1 MPRNVFPQFPS
12 RAYVD
17 SFLRAALAEDI
28 GAGDLTTRAV
38 AGRKRVLAAGVCVAK
53 EPCVVAGLPVALRVF
68 TLLDRRVKAT
78 GKMKEG
84 ARAKKGKILFRV
96 RGSAQALLGAERV
109 ALNVL
114 SILCG
119 VATLTRA
126 FVDRTK
132 GTRAVVLDTRKTT
145 PLMRALEKY
154 AVRVGGGVNHRFGL
168 GDAVLLKE
176 NHVAL
181 AGGVQEALHAAAKTA
196 SLLARASPGQALRS
210 IEIEV
215 RNLRELGEALRAG
228 AVWILL
234 DNFSLPQ
241 LRKAVALA
249 KGKAILE
256 ASGGVTLESVRGI
269 ARTGVNCISAG
280 ALTHSAPA
288 ANLSFVLEERR

>member
-1 MPRNVFPQFPS
+1 MPRDVFSPLIS
-12 RAYVD
+12 RAFVD
-17 SFLRAALAEDI
+17 SFLRAALAEDL

-38 AGRKRVLAAGVCVAK
+38 AGRKRVPATGVCLAK
-53 EPCVVAGLPVALRVF
+53 EPCVVAGIPVALRAF
-68 TLLDRRVKAT
+68 ELLDRRVKVT

-84 ARAKKGKILFRV
+84 ARAKKGKTLFRV
-96 RGSAQALLGAERV
+96 RGSARALLGAERV

-114 SILCG
+114 SRLCG

-126 FVDRTK
+126 FVERTK
-132 GTRAVVLDTRKTT
+132 GTRAVILDTRKTT

-181 AGGVQEALHAAAKTA
+181 AGGVKEALR
-196 SLLARASPGQALRS
+196 RASGVEAPA
-210 IEIEV
+210 EIEV

-228 AVWILL
+228 AAWILL

-249 KGKAILE
+249 RGRAVLE
-256 ASGGVTLESVRGI
+256 ASGGVTLRNVRGI
-269 ARTGVNCISAG
+269 ARTGVDFISSG

-288 ANLSFVLEERR
+288 ANLSFVLEKRR

>member
-1 MPRNVFPQFPS
+1 MPRDVFSQFIS
-12 RAYVD
+12 RAFVD

-28 GAGDLTTRAV
+28 GAGDITTRAV
-38 AGRKRVLAAGVCVAK
+38 AGRKRVPATGVCLAK
-53 EPCVVAGLPVALRVF
+53 EPCVVAGLPVALRAF
-68 TLLDRRVKAT
+68 ELLDRRVKVT

-84 ARAKKGKILFRV
+84 ARAKKGKVLFRV

-126 FVDRTK
+126 FVERAK
-132 GTRAVVLDTRKTT
+132 GTVVLDTRKTT

-154 AVRVGGGVNHRFGL
+154 AVRVGGGANHRFGL

-181 AGGVQEALHAAAKTA
+181 AGGVREALRAVAKTA
-196 SLLARASPGQALRS
+196 PLKGVV
-210 IEIEV
+210 IEV

-228 AVWILL
+228 ARWILL

-249 KGKAILE
+249 KGKAVLE

-269 ARTGVNCISAG
+269 ARTGVDFISAG